1 MACAPGTF
9 NATDGNEPCTPALP
23 GFFVDV
29 EGAVQASPCPLGRYQ
44 PAFGQTECRIAEI
57 GSYVDQVAAT
67 QSTTCPAGTATFA
80 AGATSPADCVPE
92 AVETGVCTAGIGS
105 LDYDPGILLGDPDGP
120 VAQQTTVT
128 MELSGCTSSAVAG
141 SFTGTYTGSGDTV
154 PLYVNGET
162 DNSFLTLPIGTTVSV
177 DSGSIAWSD
186 GATSQAESELVLVA
200 DPVVGRAYE
209 LRWSITSGRFS
220 GTSPVGSLGTAD
232 ILDVPTLTYTGAE
245 LTLGAVVF
253 VPLGGCAAPAA
264 PNVDWRN
271 CDKTGADLSGANL
284 SGAILSGANL
294 ASADL
299 SGADLSGADLSGA
312 ILWAADL
319 SGADLSGADLLFVN
333 LSGANLP
340 ARTCP
345 APTWPLP
352 TCPAPTWPWPTCSA
366 PPACRS
372 TTWPST
378 PSRPAPM
385 GPKLRH
391 RRPAS
396 SLQLSSRRAYVDA
409 TGAAAATPE
418 PTGCTSTVSV
428 GEVAP
433 GSRCRPLRGRD
444 GGGWPEGT
452 WSWRHRG
459 DQPGLRGVGPRRGL
473 PRSGTA
479 LMSEI
484 VAPPLPRA
492 WEAIRPTG
500 PGQPQE
506 TTRRT
511 ALGDGPLGRCNPGR
525 SHSVQCWIPRDEQV
539 SGSMPLSGSNAG
551 IICGSRCGQMVSP
564 QCSTANPSSAANAPT
579 APRPPMKALPGCPG
593 VASNS
598 SISSSSSW
606 TAAPDAPPISA
617 GSPAARVST

>member
-1 MACAPGTF
+1 MATSRARP
-9 NATDGNEPCTPALP
+9 PCRAR
-23 GFFVDV
+23 FVDV
-29 EGAVQASPCPLGRYQ
+29 EGAVQASPCPLG
-44 PAFGQTECRIAEI
+44 
-57 GSYVDQVAAT
+57 SV
-67 QSTTCPAGTATFA
+67 PAGVPADGVSHRRDQLLRRPGRSHPVDDLPGPHPDGP

-232 ILDVPTLTYTGAE
+232 ILDVPTLAYTGAE

-271 CDKTGADLSGANL
+271 CDKTAADLSGANL

-299 SGADLSGADLSGA
+299 SGADLSGSGPVRRHPV
-312 ILWAADL
+312 
-319 SGADLSGADLLFVN
+319 GG
-333 LSGANLP
+333 
-340 ARTCP
+340 
-345 APTWPLP
+345 
-352 TCPAPTWPWPTCSA
+352 
-366 PPACRS
+366 
-372 TTWPST
+372 
-378 PSRPAPM
+378 RPVRC
-385 GPKLRH
+385 GPVR
-391 RRPAS
+391 RRPVVRQSVRRQPDRRGPVRRQPGLCRPVRRQPGLGQPVRRRRRAVRRPGHLRLHVLPRWDRS
-396 SLQLSSRRAYVDA
+396 YVTGDLRLHSNSLARRAYVDA

-452 WSWRHRG
+452 WSRRHRG
-459 DQPGLRGVGPRRGL
+459 DRPGLSGVGPRRGL
-473 PRSGTA
+473 A
-479 LMSEI
+479 
-484 VAPPLPRA
+484 AF
-492 WEAIRPTG
+492 W
-500 PGQPQE
+500 
-506 TTRRT
+506 
-511 ALGDGPLGRCNPGR
+511 DGA
-525 SHSVQCWIPRDEQV
+525 HV
-539 SGSMPLSGSNAG
+539 
-551 IICGSRCGQMVSP
+551 
-564 QCSTANPSSAANAPT
+564 
-579 APRPPMKALPGCPG
+579 
-593 VASNS
+593 
-598 SISSSSSW
+598 
-606 TAAPDAPPISA
+606 
-617 GSPAARVST
+617 